1 MHNKSESG
9 LQSFIERCRR
19 YGLKLTPQ
27 RIALYTILDGVKT
40 HPTAKEV
47 YDEIVKEYPHISI
60 DTVNRTLNTLAEY
73 GFIDV
78 VEGYGEPKRFDPD
91 RESHHHAHCIICGT
105 IIDFQNNRYDELE
118 IPKEITRK
126 FSVLHKR
133 VVLNGICG
141 DCDNPRKS

>member
-1 MHNKSESG
+1 MYK
-9 LQSFIERCRR
+9 
-19 YGLKLTPQ
+19 
-27 RIALYTILDGVKT
+27 ILDGVKT
-40 HPTAKEV
+40 HPSAKEV

-91 RESHHHAHCIICGT
+91 RKTHHHAHCIVCGK
-105 IIDFQNNRYDELE
+105 IIDFQNDRYDDIE
-118 IPKEITRK
+118 IPEEIIEG
-126 FSVLHKR
+126 FSVLSKR

-141 DCDNPRKS
+141 DCDNSRKS